1 MKAVADV
8 HPVLNASAGVLRKVV
23 LFPIVAV
30 LLLLE
35 PAVGFV
41 CGVLM
46 FGGIFTAV
54 VFEMSAA
61 GPRFPF
67 LLVLG
72 LSLGFGV
79 FYLLYQCL
87 IAFLVR
93 D

>member
-1 MKAVADV
+1 MNAVADV
-8 HPVLNASAGVLRKVV
+8 HPVLDASACVLRKAA

-41 CGVLM
+41 CGVMM
-46 FGGIFTAV
+46 FGGVFAAV

-67 LLVLG
+67 LPVLG

-79 FYLLYQCL
+79 FYLLYHFL
-87 IAFLVR
+87 IALLVR